1 MPYIAGQLPTY
12 CVPPAG
18 LQQYEPQITEA
29 TEQFSQHANTFVSDV
44 KTGGQKMARKHS
56 ASIVSAGMGAVNKLT
71 APAPT
76 KSD

>member
-1 MPYIAGQLPTY
+1 MARVSA
-12 CVPPAG
+12 CVP
-18 LQQYEPQITEA
+18 QQYEPQISQA

-44 KTGGQKMARKHS
+44 KEGGQKMARKHS

-71 APAPT
+71 SSAEPT